1 MADQTKQLA
10 DQSFFVFVRDTVTGK
25 IRRTAIPGDVQ
36 IGLQGNPA
44 ELQLLG
50 RLSLNAT
57 DYSITAANQG
67 NLFITNDDTIISVTL
82 RDTPT
87 SGRIR
92 INLPANPRNGQLHF
106 IKDMSGTASTVPLD
120 VIPSAGSSIDQ
131 FSFKTLTDAYGS
143 FAVYWFGDRWR
154 ILVAGVGVA
163 NIGAAAIDA
172 TYVVLSNNTN
182 LTTERRLNVSGTNLT
197 MVDNGANSSVTLNL
211 NTILGAGAGTFAFA
225 TVTADSFGRITAIS
239 AGTPAPVA
247 GSYITVTAE
256 PGLTAERAITAGNN
270 ISFVDGGANSTFTV
284 NVDFTG
290 NYGTFIARGTARQG
304 RLYFATDAPIATWI
318 GDGTVYHPLIG
329 SIICTE
335 VPNVSGFTAF
345 NAGGTSGLSQMNGA
359 WDLVGNSDAA
369 INIRGYTVA
378 NSAATAVVEAIF
390 AMLPKGDSTAGHNT
404 QACVLMRESGT
415 SKVYT
420 FGINVDHGNEKMYLQ
435 TGTWTSSTVRSTTN
449 ASAMPTDPNGPVF
462 LRIRRDATN
471 AYADISRDRVTWTN
485 HETKTLAS
493 LFTTAPNQVGVGT
506 IGDNVTPE
514 AIVTHFISSS

>member
-82 RDTPT
+82 KDTPT

-106 IKDMSGTASTVPLD
+106 IKDMSGTANLVPLD
-120 VIPSAGSSIDQ
+120 VIPSGGSSIDQ
-131 FSFKTLTDAYGS
+131 FSSKTLTDAYGS

-182 LTTERRLNVSGTNLT
+182 LSAERRLNVSGTNLT
-197 MVDNGANSSVTLNL
+197 MTDNGANSSVTLNL
-211 NTILGAGAGTFAFA
+211 SSILGAGAGTFAFA

-247 GSYITVTAE
+247 GSYLTVTAE

-270 ISFVDGGANSTFTV
+270 ISFTDGGANSTFTV
-284 NVDFTG
+284 NVDLSS
-290 NYGTFIARGTARQG
+290 NYGTYAGRGTARQG
-304 RLYFATDAPIATWI
+304 RYYYSTNSPVATWVGDGSVWRPVICDTLGDEPPTAATFTSVNPGTGGLTQLNGSLQIDGQSDATANSRGYFATNSAT
-318 GDGTVYHPLIG
+318 TAYAEAV
-329 SIICTE
+329 
-335 VPNVSGFTAF
+335 FTMIPA
-345 NAGGTSGLSQMNGA
+345 GTSAAGAFTEAGLS
-359 WDLVGNSDAA
+359 
-369 INIRGYTVA
+369 
-378 NSAATAVVEAIF
+378 F
-390 AMLPKGDSTAGHNT
+390 
-404 QACVLMRESGT
+404 RESGT
-415 SKVYT
+415 GKQFT
-420 FGINVDHGNEKMYLQ
+420 FLIVVDHNNHTMFLQ
-435 TGTWTSSTVRSTTN
+435 TGIWANSTSRSSTNTY
-449 ASAMPTDPNGPVF
+449 AMPTDNNGALWIR
-462 LRIRRDATN
+462 LRRTSTQCFAEV
-471 AYADISRDRVTWTN
+471 SRDRIYWSTF
-485 HETKTLAS
+485 ETQTITTV
-493 LFTTAPNQVGVGT
+493 FTTAPDQLGVVTVGLNIAPT
-506 IGDNVTPE
+506 
-514 AIVTHFISSS
+514 AIINSYKSSS